1 MSVEL
6 KKKINDILF
15 SKYVLEGSKDVELEN
30 IENREKKTNL
40 EHYFVQFT
48 RKGTCLQ
55 NSHVVS
61 FMSTSLFLYGVD

>member
-30 IENREKKTNL
+30 IENIEKKTNL
-40 EHYFVQFT
+40 EPYFF
-48 RKGTCLQ
+48 
-55 NSHVVS
+55 
-61 FMSTSLFLYGVD
+61 